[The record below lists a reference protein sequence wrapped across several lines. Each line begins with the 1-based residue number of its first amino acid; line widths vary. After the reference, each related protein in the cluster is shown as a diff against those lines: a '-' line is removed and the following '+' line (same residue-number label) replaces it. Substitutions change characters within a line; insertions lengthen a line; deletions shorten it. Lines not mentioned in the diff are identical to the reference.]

1 MSIIHTL
8 IDPNTQVMA
17 EGITDWANGKIA
29 DWTTVVKG
37 GSVLGGIGIAFFAGL
52 KGKGRLPAVIM
63 GIVVGSL
70 FIWESSPVSTGL
82 KERSTGRQKR
92 AEAAGFSS
100 LNPTGPISM
109 SSSSSSWKSNEKP
122 HGSIGSRSSPG
133 ISGVFLTERRSGA
146 AHTT

>member
-70 FIWESSPVSTGL
+70 FIWGVVAGVDWFKGKIDGETKAGGSSGIQQLESN
-82 KERSTGRQKR
+82 RSDIDVLQ
-92 AEAAGFSS
+92 
-100 LNPTGPISM
+100 
-109 SSSSSSWKSNEKP
+109 
-122 HGSIGSRSSPG
+122 
-133 ISGVFLTERRSGA
+133 
-146 AHTT
+146 